1 MLSAI
6 TTNIEITTEE
16 PILLERD
23 LKVVAFK
30 LQSSL
35 VEQIKELCRKGYY
48 VSVSETTRLAI
59 IDLMSEL
66 IEIKQQGGK
75 FWDDNIILNQLANK
89 DDQNVPASVK
99 IPRTLLDTMNQL
111 IKEFNFKNR
120 SKFLRIALKRF
131 LSVDKNTYKPWINN
145 S

>member
-1 MLSAI
+1 MLSVV
-6 TTNIEITTEE
+6 TTNLEITAEE
-16 PILLERD
+16 PILLEKD

-30 LQSSL
+30 LQRSL
-35 VEQIKELCRKGYY
+35 VEQIKELCHKGYY

-66 IEIKQQGGK
+66 IEIKCQGGK
-75 FWDDNIILNQLANK
+75 FWDDTIILNQSSTI
-89 DDQNVPASVK
+89 DDQNIPASVK
-99 IPRTLLDTMNQL
+99 IPRTLLNTMNQL

-131 LSVDKNTYKPWINN
+131 LSIDKNTYKPWIA
-145 S
+145 SI